1 MVQWIKP
8 KYLFIYLV
16 VHQRRPN
23 DTYVTN
29 FFFVTNPF
37 SLKALNDIDGK
48 DSAKAQVITSNGI

>member
-23 DTYVTN
+23 DIYVTI
-29 FFFVTNPF
+29 FFFTNPF
-37 SLKALNDIDGK
+37 SLRALNDIDGM